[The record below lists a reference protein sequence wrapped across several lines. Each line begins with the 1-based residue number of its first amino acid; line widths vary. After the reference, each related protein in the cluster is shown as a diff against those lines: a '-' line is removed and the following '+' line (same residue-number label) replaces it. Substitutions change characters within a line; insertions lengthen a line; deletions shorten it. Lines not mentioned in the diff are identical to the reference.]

1 MDAVFP
7 ITQRN
12 GEVFHTLSD
21 FKQLFESVK
30 SGRYILSQGHG
41 WHSGVHLTTQMVP
54 WGKGIRP
61 IQAMLSGNIVAYR
74 INPEYLKSTYQEQE
88 LSFSNNFVLVEHIA
102 KSPKPDEEADF
113 YFYSLYMHLA
123 PPSDIGANASITTRY
138 RLLKARNVRTF
149 KFDAEPERSK
159 KNKTVT
165 LPTGSVLEYLYAD
178 ENQTKPY
185 VIGSKTY
192 HNIKCRV
199 ISLGSN
205 TDKEV
210 NSLKGKMVWFA
221 SGLNSPFDILN
232 NPEVVSK
239 EPMNEPEW
247 MSHPLAQ
254 IRDGSVQVIKVANTD
269 GTPISET
276 IIPIKAGDD
285 IGYMGL
291 HEYSQDTHATKKED
305 NRVHIEIFSIDQPS
319 EFFLKS
325 IGAKNATM
333 SDFTLID
340 GSSSS
345 GALDESNT
353 FFQEIA
359 SKVTEENK
367 DGTKVDFSTYT
378 PKNLK
383 VYLNTKQEK
392 FEKLI
397 VKHPSE
403 WYDQSDTHMFNAVIE
418 TGRKLLE
425 DKLIMRF
432 MSKEEYDKSDYKKL
446 ILEAH
451 DKLVDHEKERI
462 DKLAWIQEASELEI
476 PKTLWHFWPFS
487 LSTSELITFEMIF
500 AANLKMNEK
509 QCRAIQPYINKY
521 AINYNMTN
529 PKVIAHFLSQVGHE
543 SHFVAATESLSYSKK
558 RMREYFGC
566 KYGKDNYN
574 RENDSCDLGQLRP
587 KLWTHEDDYARNS
600 KKLANYVYADRMGN
614 GNENSGDGYKF
625 RGRGLIQITGR
636 DKYTAFTAYHNSK
649 NIDDQQDF
657 LINPELVADSLDYA
671 TSSAFYFWYKFKKIN
686 DEFSS
691 SASVIDITKKVN
703 GGTNGLKD
711 REKRYKMV
719 TKQMGMSSNE

>member
-30 SGRYILSQGHG
+30 NGRYILSQGNG
-41 WHSGVHLTTQMVP
+41 WHSGVHLTTKMVP

-74 INPEYLKSTYQEQE
+74 INSEYLKSTYQEQE

-102 KSPKPDEEADF
+102 KSPNSNEVADF
-113 YFYSLYMHLA
+113 HFYSLYMHLA
-123 PPSDIGANASITTRY
+123 PPCDIGANSSVTTRY

-159 KNKTVT
+159 KNKTIT
-165 LPTGSVLEYLYAD
+165 LPTDSVLEYLYAD

-185 VIGSKTY
+185 TIGSKTY

-199 ISLGSN
+199 ISLGNN

-232 NPEVVSK
+232 NPEIVSK
-239 EPMNEPEW
+239 EPMSEPEW

-254 IRDGSVQVIKVANTD
+254 IRDGSVQVIKVAKTD
-269 GTPISET
+269 HSPLSKA

-305 NRVHIEIFSIDQPS
+305 NRVHIEIFSIDQPP

-333 SDFTLID
+333 SGFTLID

-367 DGTKVDFSTYT
+367 DGTKIDFSTYT

-383 VYLNTKQEK
+383 AYLNTKQEK

-403 WYDQSDTHMFNAVIE
+403 WYDQSDMHMFNAVIE

-432 MSKEEYDKSDYKKL
+432 MSKEEYEKSDYKKL
-446 ILEAH
+446 VLEAH

-462 DKLAWIQEASELEI
+462 DKLAWIQEASKLEI
-476 PKTLWHFWPFS
+476 PKTLWHFWPFTFKS
-487 LSTSELITFEMIF
+487 KNCPIHPTCIVKNYYSVTDKKYGEIKISEFTFDDILSREQYMSKPYVPDNSETSGVTIGYGYDLGHQTKDIASNELGTVLSTSSVSIL
-500 AANLKMNEK
+500 L
-509 QCRAIQPYINKY
+509 
-521 AINYNMTN
+521 
-529 PKVIAHFLSQVGHE
+529 KVIGKKGKSARLALNDVSSIELSKE
-543 SHFVAATESLSYSKK
+543 EA
-558 RMREYFGC
+558 
-566 KYGKDNYN
+566 
-574 RENDSCDLGQLRP
+574 
-587 KLWTHEDDYARNS
+587 
-600 KKLANYVYADRMGN
+600 KKLAWLMKKRYAIDMVKAYPHIIKLNPHCQGALL
-614 GNENSGDGYKF
+614 
-625 RGRGLIQITGR
+625 GLIINRGTSFGTVGRSSWEARKEMRDISKHLKENQITLIPNDIRSMKRLWENKGLGGLIKR
-636 DKYTAFTAYHNSK
+636 REFEALMFEKYGECTCYQ
-649 NIDDQQDF
+649 I
-657 LINPELVADSLDYA
+657 
-671 TSSAFYFWYKFKKIN
+671 
-686 DEFSS
+686 
-691 SASVIDITKKVN
+691 
-703 GGTNGLKD
+703 
-711 REKRYKMV
+711 
-719 TKQMGMSSNE
+719 